1 MLTHRARLLI
11 IGIALTALLAATMLL
26 EAPEATRT
34 VDVVMSDPEGLEGRT
49 IAIRGEVL
57 DGSIDKTS
65 DTFIL
70 HGEMYELSIDFT
82 KATVSNGLAD
92 NRTVYAEGILV
103 HDGNGW
109 VFEADIIKTSCP
121 SKYEAETTE

>member
-11 IGIALTALLAATMLL
+11 VGLVLTALLTATLLL

-34 VDVVMSDPEGLEGRT
+34 VDVVMSDPESLEGRT
-49 IAIRGEVL
+49 IAIRGEVQ
-57 DGSIDKTS
+57 DGSIDNIS

-70 HGEMYELSIDFT
+70 HGEMHELNVDFT
-82 KATVSNGLAD
+82 QATVSNGLAD

-103 HDGNGW
+103 HDGNSW
-109 VFEADIIKTSCP
+109 VFEAEIIKTSCP
-121 SKYEAETTE
+121 SKYEAESTE

>member
-11 IGIALTALLAATMLL
+11 VGLVLTALLAATLLL

-34 VDVVMSDPEGLEGRT
+34 VDVVMSDPESLEGRT
-49 IAIRGEVL
+49 IAIRGEVQ
-57 DGSIDKTS
+57 DGSIDNIS

-70 HGEMYELSIDFT
+70 HGEMHELNVDFT
-82 KATVSNGLAD
+82 QATVSNGLAD

-103 HDGNGW
+103 HDGNNW
-109 VFEADIIKTSCP
+109 VFEAEIIKTSCP
-121 SKYEAETTE
+121 SKYEAESTE

>member
-11 IGIALTALLAATMLL
+11 VGLVLTALLAATLLL

-34 VDVVMSDPEGLEGRT
+34 VDVVMSDPESLKGRT
-49 IAIRGEVL
+49 IAIRGEVQ
-57 DGSIDKTS
+57 DGSIDNIS

-70 HGEMYELSIDFT
+70 HGEMHELNVDFT
-82 KATVSNGLAD
+82 QATVSNGLAD

-103 HDGNGW
+103 HDGNSW
-109 VFEADIIKTSCP
+109 VFEAEIIKTSCP
-121 SKYEAETTE
+121 SKYEAESTE